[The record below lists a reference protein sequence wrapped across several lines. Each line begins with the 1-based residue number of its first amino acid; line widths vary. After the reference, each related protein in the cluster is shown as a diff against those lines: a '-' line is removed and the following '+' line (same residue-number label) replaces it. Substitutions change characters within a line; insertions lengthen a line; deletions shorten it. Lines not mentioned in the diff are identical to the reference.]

1 MAQGKFGII
10 GAFTLGF
17 AIGASSQKW
26 WPVLKEKLGP
36 IGKDLLGKGL
46 DAVDKAKDAFWEKS
60 EKFADVIAEIK
71 EEQEGRHKGKKR
83 SSSEPVNN

>member
-1 MAQGKFGII
+1 MAQGKLGII

-36 IGKDLLGKGL
+36 LGKDLVEKGL
-46 DAVDKAKDAFWEKS
+46 EVADKAKDLFWEKS
-60 EKFADVIAEIK
+60 EKFADVISEIK
-71 EEQEGRHKGKKR
+71 EEQEVKHKGKKKTAP
-83 SSSEPVNN
+83 EPVNN

>member
-36 IGKDLLGKGL
+36 FGKDLVGKGL
-46 DAVDKAKDAFWEKS
+46 EVADKAKDVFWEKS
-60 EKFADVIAEIK
+60 EKFADVISEIK
-71 EEQEGRHKGKKR
+71 EEQEVKHKGKKKAVP
-83 SSSEPVNN
+83 EPVNS